1 MLTRM
6 PRGYADTHPAATLL
20 RHQSFTLG
28 REIAERDLLSVRL
41 PHLLTREY
49 ARLVPLVRWING
61 ALGLRTLAR
70 R

>member
-1 MLTRM
+1 M

-20 RHQSFTLG
+20 RHQSYTLG
-28 REIAERDLLSVRL
+28 RDLSQADLFSPKL
-41 PHLLTREY
+41 PDVLASDY
-49 ARLVPLVRWING
+49 ARLLPLVRWINT